1 MKEALK
7 FYKDFPKEGI
17 VFVDISPLLQDKKIF
32 AEVIEKLGSM
42 LSAPNIAAP
51 EARGFLF
58 AAPLLTSKPEVES
71 IILEESIDLRR
82 SYIASASNCPQPSL
96 KIV

>member
-17 VFVDISPLLQDKKIF
+17 VFVDIIPLMQDKKIF
-32 AEVIEKLGSM
+32 GEVIEKLGTM

-58 AAPLLTSKPEVES
+58 AAPLMVAKP
-71 IILEESIDLRR
+71 
-82 SYIASASNCPQPSL
+82 YPHPQEW
-96 KIV
+96 